1 MSDFKNNTI
10 VVKFDNNKVPEFK
23 EPKSSN
29 KLKFVKYGDQNDYPE
44 FLVTL
49 FNRSAKHNAI
59 STSKQLYIKGQGVT
73 FSQDGMQGDDVAKLQ
88 AFIDNP
94 NPYESLDEILNKVG
108 LDEILF
114 GGFYLYGVND
124 ATGNLVE
131 LYHVDYTK
139 IRSNSDNT
147 EFYKSDCWLNEDG
160 SERTNFK
167 EGEITTI
174 PGIDTSKKQ
183 KEFIYYFKSYRPNIK
198 TYTLPEYIGAVPAII
213 TDAEIANFHR
223 AEIQNGFKGSRM
235 IVFKNGVPSDEEM
248 KSVEKRM
255 KNKFTPTDAAG
266 SMVIDFVDDPNRV
279 PEVIALN
286 GDDFDKRYDALNKTI
301 QEEIFVG
308 HKVTSP
314 MLFGVRTEGQL
325 GGRAEMVDA
334 FNLFQNT
341 YITPKQL
348 NIEFV
353 FNMFAPVKGKIKIK
367 PIEPIMPSFS
377 ENILTQIL
385 TKDELREIIGRK
397 PIDVAITKTQTND
410 AINALSPLVANK
422 VLAKM
427 TDNEVRGLAA
437 LPRIEGGD
445 KLPTDAGETPSPTG
459 FRKFAKQSDKIDFEV
474 FSRYGEKIENF
485 SSIGMKRTVFSRQDF
500 ALNKIEQGVLDLIK
514 NSPKITV
521 EDLAKV
527 MKSDLTDIRKALEN
541 LTAEGMIE
549 EKKGNWTLT
558 DKALKQNLPTFEDL
572 FIRYRYVL
580 RPDAPAL
587 VAGGESREFCKSMI
601 ESPRYFSKEDIENI
615 SRDLGAIYG
624 VADYDAFKMRGGW
637 YHDPQ
642 KDVNLPFCR
651 HIWISELVKRVRN

>member
-248 KSVEKRM
+248 KSVERRM

-353 FNMFAPVKGKIKIK
+353 FNMFAPVKGRLKIKTID
-367 PIEPIMPSFS
+367 PIMPSFS

-385 TKDELREIIGRK
+385 TKDEMRAIIGRK
-397 PIDVAITKTQTND
+397 PIQV
-410 AINALSPLVANK
+410 
-422 VLAKM
+422 
-427 TDNEVRGLAA
+427 
-437 LPRIEGGD
+437 
-445 KLPTDAGETPSPTG
+445 ETPTPTPE
-459 FRKFAKQSDKIDFEV
+459 FKTFAKQSDKIDFEV

-541 LTAEGMIE
+541 LTVDGMIQ

-572 FIRYRYVL
+572 FIRYRYVI

-587 VAGGESREFCKSMI
+587 VAGGESRDFCKSMI

-624 VADYDAFKMRGGW
+624 IADYDAFKMRGGW

>member
-23 EPKSSN
+23 EPKSTS

-167 EGEITTI
+167 EGEIATI

-353 FNMFAPVKGKIKIK
+353 FNMFAPVKGKLKIK
-367 PIEPIMPSFS
+367 TIDPIMPSFS

-385 TKDELREIIGRK
+385 TKDEMRAIIGRK
-397 PIDVAITKTQTND
+397 PIQV
-410 AINALSPLVANK
+410 
-422 VLAKM
+422 
-427 TDNEVRGLAA
+427 
-437 LPRIEGGD
+437 
-445 KLPTDAGETPSPTG
+445 ETPTPTPE
-459 FRKFAKQSDKIDFEV
+459 FKTFAKQSDKIDFEV

-572 FIRYRYVL
+572 FIRYRYVI

-587 VAGGESREFCKSMI
+587 VAGGESREFCKAMI

-624 VADYDAFKMRGGW
+624 IADYDAFKMRGGW

>member
-108 LDEILF
+108 LDEVLF

-248 KSVEKRM
+248 KSVERRM

-353 FNMFAPVKGKIKIK
+353 FNMFAPVKGRLKIKTID
-367 PIEPIMPSFS
+367 PIMPSFS

-385 TKDELREIIGRK
+385 TKDEMRAIIGRK
-397 PIDVAITKTQTND
+397 PIQV
-410 AINALSPLVANK
+410 
-422 VLAKM
+422 
-427 TDNEVRGLAA
+427 
-437 LPRIEGGD
+437 
-445 KLPTDAGETPSPTG
+445 ETPTPTPE
-459 FRKFAKQSDKIDFEV
+459 FKTFAKQSDKIDFEV

-541 LTAEGMIE
+541 LTAEGMIQ

-572 FIRYRYVL
+572 FIRYRYVI

-624 VADYDAFKMRGGW
+624 IADYDAFKMRGGW

>member
-353 FNMFAPVKGKIKIK
+353 FNMFAPVKGRLKIKTID
-367 PIEPIMPSFS
+367 PIMPSFS

-385 TKDELREIIGRK
+385 TKDEMRAIIGRK
-397 PIDVAITKTQTND
+397 PIQV
-410 AINALSPLVANK
+410 
-422 VLAKM
+422 
-427 TDNEVRGLAA
+427 
-437 LPRIEGGD
+437 
-445 KLPTDAGETPSPTG
+445 ETPTPTPE
-459 FRKFAKQSDKIDFEV
+459 FKTFAKQSDKIDFEV

-541 LTAEGMIE
+541 LTAEGMIQ

-572 FIRYRYVL
+572 FIRYRYVI

-624 VADYDAFKMRGGW
+624 IADYDAFKMRGGW

>member
-59 STSKQLYIKGQGVT
+59 STSKQLYIKGQGVS

-353 FNMFAPVKGKIKIK
+353 FNMFAPVKGRLKIKTID
-367 PIEPIMPSFS
+367 PIMPSFS

-385 TKDELREIIGRK
+385 TKDEMRAIIGRK
-397 PIDVAITKTQTND
+397 PIQV
-410 AINALSPLVANK
+410 
-422 VLAKM
+422 
-427 TDNEVRGLAA
+427 
-437 LPRIEGGD
+437 
-445 KLPTDAGETPSPTG
+445 ETPTPTPE
-459 FRKFAKQSDKIDFEV
+459 FKTFAKQSDKIDFEV

-541 LTAEGMIE
+541 LTAEGMIQ
-549 EKKGNWTLT
+549 EKKGNWALT

-572 FIRYRYVL
+572 FIRYRYVI

-624 VADYDAFKMRGGW
+624 IADYDAFKMRGGW

>member
-248 KSVEKRM
+248 KSVERRM

-353 FNMFAPVKGKIKIK
+353 FNMFAPVKGRLKIKTID
-367 PIEPIMPSFS
+367 PIMPSFS

-385 TKDELREIIGRK
+385 TKDEMRAIIGRK
-397 PIDVAITKTQTND
+397 PIQV
-410 AINALSPLVANK
+410 
-422 VLAKM
+422 
-427 TDNEVRGLAA
+427 
-437 LPRIEGGD
+437 
-445 KLPTDAGETPSPTG
+445 ETPTPTPE
-459 FRKFAKQSDKIDFEV
+459 FKTFAKQSDKIDFEV

-541 LTAEGMIE
+541 LTADGMIQ
-549 EKKGNWTLT
+549 EKKGNWALT

-572 FIRYRYVL
+572 FIRYRYVI

-624 VADYDAFKMRGGW
+624 IADYDAFKMRGGW

>member
-248 KSVEKRM
+248 KSVERRM

-353 FNMFAPVKGKIKIK
+353 FNMFAPVKGRLKIKTID
-367 PIEPIMPSFS
+367 PIMPSFS

-385 TKDELREIIGRK
+385 TKDEMRAIIGRK
-397 PIDVAITKTQTND
+397 PIQV
-410 AINALSPLVANK
+410 
-422 VLAKM
+422 
-427 TDNEVRGLAA
+427 
-437 LPRIEGGD
+437 
-445 KLPTDAGETPSPTG
+445 ETPTPTPE
-459 FRKFAKQSDKIDFEV
+459 FKTFAKQSDKIDFEV

-572 FIRYRYVL
+572 FIRYRYVI

-624 VADYDAFKMRGGW
+624 IADYDAFKMRGGW

>member
-108 LDEILF
+108 LDEVLF

-353 FNMFAPVKGKIKIK
+353 FNMFAPVKGRLKIKTID
-367 PIEPIMPSFS
+367 PIMPSFS

-385 TKDELREIIGRK
+385 TKDEMRAIIGRK
-397 PIDVAITKTQTND
+397 PIQV
-410 AINALSPLVANK
+410 
-422 VLAKM
+422 
-427 TDNEVRGLAA
+427 
-437 LPRIEGGD
+437 
-445 KLPTDAGETPSPTG
+445 ETPTPTPE
-459 FRKFAKQSDKIDFEV
+459 FKTFAKQSDRIDFEV

-572 FIRYRYVL
+572 FIRYRYVI

-587 VAGGESREFCKSMI
+587 VAGGESREFCKAMI

-624 VADYDAFKMRGGW
+624 IADYDAFKMRGGW